1 MNKCQ
6 QLHETIVRDIIDVID
21 DVKNFDQVEWIRN
34 RNNVGSIAKRAS
46 NLVLVFP
53 VLCSSSIN
61 IQTASIISK
70 AIERKCVSL
79 LQILF
84 SSMQLTSVDNMY
96 DYLKQFHTNLDLRSG
111 LTLDDFMNVMDRMAN
126 EGAIEITNM
135 ELYQAVKEDMHNINY
150 YLSTELNP
158 SSINDYHIR
167 KDMYGESHIIS
178 EAKPII
184 SADRNGITYY
194 DYNGNV
200 KGYRPASNRN
210 SSSKPSNPVI
220 SFDNSNASSN
230 GGGNGGR
237 GGNGNGGNGNGG
249 NGATNNAVNIGAN
262 NNQMTNNRNNARI
275 DFEDRVNYFR
285 YQLSVGDV
293 QKANELMPTTMIV
306 NFTTRNDSG
315 DYYTTTGIIG
325 IKAKLYPVDSMDICN
340 RISSKYKDSNGLFN
354 LVRASTREISF
365 FKDLAFAIDKAR
377 VDAVNM
383 ARESNNAKMFK
394 VLERRA
400 NRNRFSSLL
409 KKNDASPITSLI
421 VSQEEVEYLKKYSS
435 VDMEKSYVT
444 RSILENYNLMDI
456 VIADE
461 SLEVAKFL
469 FDDGDGIFETLAFD
483 SLEKEAKD
491 SSYKKVVNLM
501 SKINR

>member
-1 MNKCQ
+1 MNQCQ
-6 QLHETIVRDIIDVID
+6 QLHETIVRDIIDVMN
-21 DVKNFDQVEWIRN
+21 DVKNFDQIEWIRN
-34 RNNVGSIAKRAS
+34 RNNVGSIAKRTS
-46 NLVLVFP
+46 NLILVFP
-53 VLCSSSIN
+53 VICSTSIN
-61 IQTASIISK
+61 IQTATIITK

-111 LTLDDFMNVMDRMAN
+111 LTLDDFMGIMDKLVD
-126 EGAIEITNM
+126 EGTIEVNDM
-135 ELYQAVKEDMHNINY
+135 ELYQAVREDMNNINY

-158 SSINDYHIR
+158 SSINDYRMR
-167 KDMYGESHIIS
+167 KDMFGESYIVK
-178 EAKPII
+178 EANGDKPFGKYQDDIEKMI
-184 SADRNGITYY
+184 NKS
-194 DYNGNV
+194 V
-200 KGYRPASNRN
+200 N
-210 SSSKPSNPVI
+210 SSVRKQAKDI
-220 SFDNSNASSN
+220 H
-230 GGGNGGR
+230 
-237 GGNGNGGNGNGG
+237 
-249 NGATNNAVNIGAN
+249 N
-262 NNQMTNNRNNARI
+262 NNKDISKQV
-275 DFEDRVNYFR
+275 DYFR
-285 YQLSVGDV
+285 YQLSTGEV
-293 QKANELMPTTMIV
+293 QKANELMPTTMMV
-306 NFTTRNDSG
+306 NFTTKNDNG
-315 DYYTTTGIIG
+315 TYYTTSGIIG
-325 IKAKLYPVDSMDICN
+325 VKAKLYPVDAMDICN

-377 VDAVNM
+377 IDAVNM
-383 ARESNNAKMFK
+383 AKESNNAKMFK

-400 NRNRFSSLL
+400 QRNRFSSLL

-421 VSQEEVEYLKKYSS
+421 VSQEEVEYLKKYNS

-461 SLEVAKFL
+461 SLEIAKFL
-469 FDDGDGIFETLAFD
+469 FDDGDGVFETLTFD